1 MRKRIIKAKK
11 LPVICMVVAGMVA
24 GAALF
29 GAVKSDAAEEKA
41 IANKTWDEVEKVIKT
56 KLGEGY
62 EEVGLCTG
70 FLYWCL
76 DNAYGVDWGTNSTV
90 AQLEKKMINA
100 GVTKVAEGKNGG
112 SEAGMKPGDIVIFL
126 DGSTRTHCAILG
138 DEGRLYH
145 ATSSGVNESYTLER
159 WMKLP
164 DSAKNC
170 DKYIVYRGLISLGNI
185 ILIKSSSEQEI
196 TEGNGCYSLKGA
208 EYGLYKG
215 EVLQGVLTTDDEG
228 RAVMTDIPYG
238 AYTLKEIKP
247 SKGYALDRSQYSI
260 VVDRKSVSID
270 VKEEPQSN
278 KVRALLYKVDNEIH
292 EAWREENRGQA
303 GASLEGALYSVK
315 YYDGYYDEAADL
327 RGEEHVRSWVIR
339 TDESGQA
346 ALSEESVVSGDELY
360 RSSDGDVILPLGTVI
375 ISEMAAP
382 KGYMTD
388 SSRHVVQITSDGT
401 EKFVDTYVT
410 PVHREQIIRGDIELI
425 KTEDGTM
432 KRLGGIPFTI
442 TSKTTGESHTIVTD
456 INGYAST
463 SSAWNPHTGD
473 TNGGTETSGIW
484 FGNIDVVTDAGGAL
498 PYDTYII
505 DEQSC
510 EANEGLALIQGVEIR
525 IHKNGA
531 VVSLGT
537 VTNDRQTP
545 DDSEKPEPKTPDEPP
560 GYEPDEPES
569 QKPKTPEPDV
579 PQKPEITVQE
589 QGGPETGD
597 MLPKKIIAAFNIM
610 VIAAAAGCALALR
623 RKKT

>member
-1 MRKRIIKAKK
+1 M
-11 LPVICMVVAGMVA
+11 
-24 GAALF
+24 
-29 GAVKSDAAEEKA
+29 
-41 IANKTWDEVEKVIKT
+41 
-56 KLGEGY
+56 
-62 EEVGLCTG
+62 
-70 FLYWCL
+70 
-76 DNAYGVDWGTNSTV
+76 
-90 AQLEKKMINA
+90 
-100 GVTKVAEGKNGG
+100 
-112 SEAGMKPGDIVIFL
+112 
-126 DGSTRTHCAILG
+126 
-138 DEGRLYH
+138 
-145 ATSSGVNESYTLER
+145 
-159 WMKLP
+159 
-164 DSAKNC
+164 
-170 DKYIVYRGLISLGNI
+170 
-185 ILIKSSSEQEI
+185 
-196 TEGNGCYSLKGA
+196 
-208 EYGLYKG
+208 
-215 EVLQGVLTTDDEG
+215 
-228 RAVMTDIPYG
+228 
-238 AYTLKEIKP
+238 
-247 SKGYALDRSQYSI
+247 
-260 VVDRKSVSID
+260 
-270 VKEEPQSN
+270 
-278 KVRALLYKVDNEIH
+278 
-292 EAWREENRGQA
+292 
-303 GASLEGALYSVK
+303 K

-382 KGYMTD
+382 EGYMTD

-510 EANEGLALIQGVEIR
+510 EANEGLALIKGVEVR
-525 IHKNGA
+525 IYKNGA

-545 DDSEKPEPKTPDEPP
+545 DDSEKPEPKTPDEPEKPDDSERP
-560 GYEPDEPES
+560 GDSEQPDEPEP

-579 PQKPEITVQE
+579 PQKPEVIVQE
-589 QGGPETGD
+589 QDGPDTGD
-597 MLPKKIIAAFNIM
+597 MLPKLSLIHI
-610 VIAAAAGCALALR
+610 
-623 RKKT
+623 